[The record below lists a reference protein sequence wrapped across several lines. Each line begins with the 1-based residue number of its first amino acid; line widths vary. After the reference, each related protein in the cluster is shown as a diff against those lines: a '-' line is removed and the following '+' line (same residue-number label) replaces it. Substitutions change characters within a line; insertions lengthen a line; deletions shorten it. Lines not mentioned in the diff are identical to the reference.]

1 MSTKRGNKYFMQKNQ
16 LRVLTYNIHKGFSA
30 GNRYFILHQIRE
42 ALVKIDPDI
51 LFLQEIQG
59 KHSEH
64 EQKHINWPECLHSEY
79 LAKDI
84 WPHFAYGKNAVYKV
98 GHHGN
103 ALLSKYAFQRWE
115 NINVSPFAWASR
127 SLLHGVIQF
136 PAGGAEFHIICIHL
150 GLLGMERRR
159 QITTLCQRIEEH
171 VPLDAPLIVAG
182 DFNDWTAQAETR
194 FYQHLELQEAHR
206 KLHNSYAKTFPA
218 WLPMLQMDR
227 IYYRG
232 LQPITCER
240 LTHAPWNR
248 LSDHAPLSATF
259 EAKECTEI

>member
-1 MSTKRGNKYFMQKNQ
+1 MRKNQ
-16 LRVLTYNIHKGFSA
+16 LRVLTYNIHKGFSV

-42 ALVKIDPDI
+42 ALIKTDADI
-51 LFLQEIQG
+51 LFLQEMQG

-64 EQKHINWPECLHSEY
+64 EQKHTNWPECSHSEF

-84 WPHFAYGKNAVYKV
+84 WPHFAYGKNAMYKV

-103 ALLSKYAFQRWE
+103 ALLSKYALLRWE
-115 NINVSPFAWASR
+115 NINVSPFVWASR
-127 SLLHGVIQF
+127 SLLHGVIQL
-136 PAGGAEFHIICIHL
+136 PESSSELHIICIHL

-159 QITTLCQRIEEH
+159 QINTLCQHIEAH
-171 VPLDAPLIVAG
+171 VPRDAPLIAAG
-182 DFNDWTAQAETR
+182 DFNDWTGQAEKQ
-194 FYQHLELQEAHR
+194 FYQHLNLQEAHQT
-206 KLHNSYAKTFPA
+206 LHNRYAKTFPA

-232 LQPITCER
+232 LQPLTCER

-259 EAKECTEI
+259 DI

>member
-1 MSTKRGNKYFMQKNQ
+1 MHKNQ
-16 LRVLTYNIHKGFSA
+16 FRVLTYNIHKGFSA
-30 GNRYFILHQIRE
+30 GNRYFILHLIRE
-42 ALVKIDPDI
+42 ALVKNDADI

-59 KHSEH
+59 KHSEY
-64 EQKHINWPECLHSEY
+64 EQKHMNWPKCSHSEF
-79 LAKDI
+79 LAEDI

-103 ALLSKYAFQRWE
+103 ALLSKYALQRWE
-115 NINVSPFAWASR
+115 NINVSPFSWASR

-136 PAGGAEFHIICIHL
+136 PGRMGELHIICIHL

-159 QITTLCQRIEEH
+159 QINTLCQRIEEN
-171 VPLDAPLIVAG
+171 VPQDAPLIVAG
-182 DFNDWTAQAETR
+182 DFNDWTAQAEKR

-206 KLHNSYAKTFPA
+206 ILHNRYAKTFPA

-232 LQPITCER
+232 LKPITCES

-248 LSDHAPLSATF
+248 LSDHAPLLATF
-259 EAKECTEI
+259 EF

>member
-1 MSTKRGNKYFMQKNQ
+1 MRKNQ
-16 LRVLTYNIHKGFSA
+16 LRVLTYNIHKGFSV

-42 ALVKIDPDI
+42 ALEKTDADI
-51 LFLQEIQG
+51 LFLQEMQG
-59 KHSEH
+59 KHSKH
-64 EQKHINWPECLHSEY
+64 EQKHTNWPECSHSEF

-84 WPHFAYGKNAVYKV
+84 WPHFAYGKNAMYKV

-103 ALLSKYAFQRWE
+103 ALLSKYALLRWE
-115 NINVSPFAWASR
+115 NINVSPFIWASR
-127 SLLHGVIQF
+127 SLLHGVIQL
-136 PAGGAEFHIICIHL
+136 PESSSELHIICIHL

-159 QITTLCQRIEEH
+159 QINTLCQHIEAH
-171 VPLDAPLIVAG
+171 VPRDAPLIAAG
-182 DFNDWTAQAETR
+182 DFNDWTGQAEKQ
-194 FYQHLELQEAHR
+194 FYQHLNLQEAHQT
-206 KLHNSYAKTFPA
+206 LHNRYAKTFPA

-259 EAKECTEI
+259 DI